1 MNDNKKKQAQDLD
14 KDIKKY
20 QELVSLPFKERLKYC
35 VSQPMELTKTITITL
50 AILWL
55 LTLPFIKRSITVLAV
70 SDAFWILSCLS
81 LGVYIAFMAI
91 DKSRDKG
98 DSRLSKIAAWVFLVA
113 YYVGLIFVLS
123 GYIRGPQ
130 EARTNETPTV
140 GTIYVLYS
148 KTCPFCQ
155 KAKKGM
161 RTAATLY
168 GYSPI
173 NQPVQYVDID
183 KDTKLANALRKHVKY
198 KATVIKMEGKGVYKT
213 AVYSL
218 KTKSGKPLSVSAGY
232 AYQKLLEVR

>member
-1 MNDNKKKQAQDLD
+1 MNNKKKQAQDLD

-35 VSQPMELTKTITITL
+35 MSDPMELTKTITIIL
-50 AILWL
+50 AVLWL
-55 LTLPFIKRSITVLAV
+55 LTLPFIKHSITVLAV

-81 LGVYIAFMAI
+81 LGVYVAFMAI
-91 DKSRDKG
+91 DKSREKG
-98 DSRLSKIAAWVFLVA
+98 DSSLLSKIAAWVFLAA
-113 YYVGLIFVLS
+113 YAIGLIVVFS
-123 GYIRGPQ
+123 GYVRGPQ
-130 EARTNETPTV
+130 EARTNELPSV

-198 KATVIKMEGKGVYKT
+198 KATVIKMEGRGQYKT

-218 KTKSGKPLSVSAGY
+218 KTKSGKPLTVSAGY